1 MINLL
6 PSKEKEQLLSESN
19 RKLTIVLGSIFLVSL
34 VSLILVL
41 FSLKFYILEQLVLQ
55 KGNLSSIE
63 KGYQDK
69 DYIEAK
75 ENMQKYNGNIVKIYN
90 FYKNQVYISDNLV
103 LISKIE
109 RPKGLYFKTINIESS
124 NNKDVNVKITGFSNT
139 RENLQS
145 FKDNLDNFQDSQLSM
160 KIEDIYFPSYVW
172 LKANDIEFNLT
183 FKIIKNENQS
193 K

>member
-6 PSKEKEQLLSESN
+6 PPIEKEKLISQSN
-19 RKLTIVLGSIFLVSL
+19 KKLTIVLGNMILISL

-55 KGNLSSIE
+55 RGNLNSLE

-75 ENMQKYNGNIVKIYN
+75 EKMQKYNGNIINMYN
-90 FYKNQVYISDNLV
+90 FYKNQVYISDDLV
-103 LISKIE
+103 LVSNIE

-124 NNKDVNVKITGFSNT
+124 SNKDVNVKITGFSNT

-145 FKDNLDNFQDSQLSM
+145 FKDKLDNFQDIQSSM
-160 KIEDIYFPSYVW
+160 KIEEIYFPSYVW
-172 LKANDIEFNLT
+172 LKAKDIDFNLT
-183 FKIIKNENQS
+183 FKIVKNEN
-193 K
+193 